1 MNVPNLAPVPNRTP
15 AGATDVVKFHLSLNV
30 SDLPRSLAFYTALFG
45 TGPVKAF
52 ADYAKFELMDPPL
65 ILSLKP
71 QRAAK
76 GGPLNHF
83 GLRLRTTRELDE
95 VRGRL
100 EALGCRV
107 SHQDDVRCCYAHQ
120 TKFWVA
126 DPDETLCEVYV
137 LHADHDRWGEG
148 RKLAL
153 MMPPL
158 KALGLFGSVRRFLS
172 KPFRRP
178 AVAKANG
185 SAAAPLPPAEERVE
199 TPNGIACSVG
209 GPAANEP
216 R

>member
-1 MNVPNLAPVPNRTP
+1 MNAPNRTP

-30 SDLPRSLAFYTALFG
+30 ADLPRSLTFYTALFG
-45 TGPVKAF
+45 TEPVKVY
-52 ADYAKFELMDPPL
+52 ADYAKFELTDPPL

-71 QRAAK
+71 QRATK

-83 GLRLRTTRELDE
+83 GLRLKTVEELNE
-95 VRGRL
+95 VRRRL
-100 EALGCRV
+100 EALGCRC
-107 SHQDDVRCCYAHQ
+107 SRQDDVRCCYAHQ

-126 DPDETLCEVYV
+126 DPDETLLEVYV

-158 KALGLFGSVRRFLS
+158 KALGFFGSIRRFLS

-178 AVAKANG
+178 AVTETNG
-185 SAAAPLPPAEERVE
+185 SATAPLPPAEERVE
-199 TPNGIACSVG
+199 TPNGSACRVG
-209 GPAANEP
+209 GPTADEP